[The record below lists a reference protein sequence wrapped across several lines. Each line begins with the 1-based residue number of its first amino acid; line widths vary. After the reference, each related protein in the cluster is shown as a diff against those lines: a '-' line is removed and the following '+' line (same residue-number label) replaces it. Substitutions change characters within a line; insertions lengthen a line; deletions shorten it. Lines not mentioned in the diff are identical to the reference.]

1 MLKPNQVDL
10 QLLNLIVVV
19 VVVSKLVSHF
29 TFFSQKNEKI
39 LVMKKIGLNKIK
51 IKYCDCLTNCRETE
65 LAGQGRSSMP
75 RSARSC

>member
-19 VVVSKLVSHF
+19 VVVEVVVSKLVSHF

-39 LVMKKIGLNKIK
+39 LVMKK
-51 IKYCDCLTNCRETE
+51 
-65 LAGQGRSSMP
+65 
-75 RSARSC
+75 

>member
-39 LVMKKIGLNKIK
+39 LVMKK
-51 IKYCDCLTNCRETE
+51 
-65 LAGQGRSSMP
+65 
-75 RSARSC
+75 

>member
-10 QLLNLIVVV
+10 QLLNLIVVVVV

-39 LVMKKIGLNKIK
+39 LVMKK
-51 IKYCDCLTNCRETE
+51 
-65 LAGQGRSSMP
+65 
-75 RSARSC
+75 

>member
-29 TFFSQKNEKI
+29 TFFSQKNKKI
-39 LVMKKIGLNKIK
+39 LVMKK
-51 IKYCDCLTNCRETE
+51 
-65 LAGQGRSSMP
+65 
-75 RSARSC
+75 